1 MRTLFYLHPAVLP
14 GGPEFNSGWTKLFV
28 DMLSTLESTFPGDNL
43 LVTGSRFGSIAQE
56 AGVGDRVRL
65 LSEHD
70 LLAKVRSASPA
81 AAVPGVFARLARTEK
96 SAAHPA
102 LAILAGETRRA
113 CSDFQPDLIVSFSM
127 PCFFLRDVWPDAVCM
142 TAEAGAFSRSPFPF
156 SLFFDHQGMYR
167 ESGAARYRLEHYR
180 AADREE
186 MLSVAREFRERS
198 GALLQA
204 QDPFS
209 SFGFRHRYERLVLL
223 PLQVSGWY
231 SFDEQAPYGTQF
243 EYLHDALSGL
253 PEEIGVLVSEY
264 IQWGPVLLDEGSNRN
279 LQYLRDRF
287 PNLIFHRRFRQY
299 ASPSQYLVH
308 HVDGVW
314 TQSSNL
320 GYQALLWGK
329 RLGTTSQ
336 THLRNVAHDL
346 SLRSFARNVLSG
358 EKPGDHEEY
367 LAWYLQHYAV
377 PQPLLRD
384 PALLRDYLQRR
395 VAAARTEAQPS
406 PASFVPVAPAG
417 AMKDAW
423 MGAFA
428 REPGGAERWHV
439 PSSRAL
445 ARFAQS
451 EAALARAQAL
461 TLAIR
466 SQPAKP
472 RAPRYILLNDTR
484 SIDGMLHLG
493 CNIVTEHI
501 HQRMRSLGL
510 TLHGSAN
517 TGDECRALMEDP
529 LFPDVCVVVLN
540 GEGSVHH
547 DSQRMVELFDFCGAM
562 RNRGV
567 PCVLINSVWH
577 ENTSVLGS
585 RLGCFELVAVRESI
599 SLEAARMWRTDARV
613 VPDLSFAAF
622 RAATAGFDV
631 SPAAWP
637 PSRYAVI
644 DSVYRDRTEA
654 LVDFADF
661 HEVPMYLMGR
671 LHADLLLNS
680 VHWSQHLH
688 GEGIFPRILKS
699 STELGS
705 AQACVTGRFHGLAAG
720 LVAGVPTVALGSNTP
735 KIEGVLGD
743 IGISEASL
751 LDEDWC
757 RMSNPER
764 AEAVERLIDRW
775 NTRTR
780 AAVVSYIDKAVSEVD
795 DLFRSIGQMLGRQ
808 QLDASWQP
816 GAISK

>member
-28 DMLSTLESTFPGDNL
+28 DMLSTLESTFPGDSL

-56 AGVGDRVRL
+56 AGVGNRVRL

-320 GYQALLWGK
+320 GY
-329 RLGTTSQ
+329 
-336 THLRNVAHDL
+336 
-346 SLRSFARNVLSG
+346 
-358 EKPGDHEEY
+358 
-367 LAWYLQHYAV
+367 
-377 PQPLLRD
+377 
-384 PALLRDYLQRR
+384 
-395 VAAARTEAQPS
+395 
-406 PASFVPVAPAG
+406 
-417 AMKDAW
+417 
-423 MGAFA
+423 
-428 REPGGAERWHV
+428 
-439 PSSRAL
+439 
-445 ARFAQS
+445 
-451 EAALARAQAL
+451 
-461 TLAIR
+461 
-466 SQPAKP
+466 
-472 RAPRYILLNDTR
+472 
-484 SIDGMLHLG
+484 
-493 CNIVTEHI
+493 

-808 QLDASWQP
+808 QLDAWW
-816 GAISK
+816 